1 LSLPAAAGEVGGA
14 SNLLEKMK
22 LFDVYPLFDI
32 TPVKAGGCYVWDD
45 AGNRYLDLYGGHAV
59 ISVGHSHPVYVNK
72 INEQLQQIGFYSN
85 SVKIPQQQE
94 LADKLGQL
102 SGLDAYQL
110 FLCNSGAEANENALK
125 LASFTTG
132 RKKVI
137 SFKKGFHGRTSA
149 VVSITDNPKI
159 IAPVNE
165 TDNAV
170 ILPLNDI
177 RTVEEHLK
185 AEDVAAVIIEGIQ
198 GIGGI
203 HVPDSDFLE
212 QLSVLCKQYGSL
224 LILDEI
230 QSGYGRSGKFFAFQY
245 TKVQP
250 DIITMAKGMGNGFPV
265 GGVLISPELK
275 PWHGMLGTTF
285 GGNYLACAAGI
296 AVLEIME
303 QEKLVANAFN
313 VGSFLLEELSRISG
327 VKEVRGKGLMI
338 GIEFEEEVKPIRQK
352 LLFEEKIFTG
362 VSGAHIIRLL
372 PPLSLT
378 MDQAAYFME
387 KFEKVLSELRVHSNE
402 ID

>member
-1 LSLPAAAGEVGGA
+1 
-14 SNLLEKMK
+14 MK

-32 TPVKAGGCYVWDD
+32 TPVKAEGCYVWDD

-59 ISVGHSHPVYVNK
+59 ISVGHSHPVYVSE
-72 INEQLQQIGFYSN
+72 IGEQLQQIGFYSN

-102 SGLDAYQL
+102 SGFDTYQL

-125 LASFTTG
+125 LASFVTG
-132 RKKVI
+132 RRKVI

-149 VVSITDNPKI
+149 AVAITDNPKI

-165 TDNAV
+165 TENAV

-177 RTVEEHLK
+177 QAVEEHLK
-185 AEDVAAVIIEGIQ
+185 GEQVAAVIVEGIQ

-203 HVPDSDFLE
+203 HVPNVDFLE

-224 LILDEI
+224 LVLDEI

-245 TKVQP
+245 SKVQP
-250 DIITMAKGMGNGFPV
+250 DMITMAKGMGNGFPI

-303 QEKLVANAFN
+303 QEKLLTNAEN
-313 VGSFLLEELSRISG
+313 VGNFLLEELSRVNG
-327 VKEVRGKGLMI
+327 VKEVRGRGLMI
-338 GIEFEEEVKPIRQK
+338 GIEFDEEVKPIRQK

-372 PPLSLT
+372 PPLSLS
-378 MDQAAYFME
+378 MEQAAYFI
-387 KFEKVLSELRVHSNE
+387 KKIEKVLSELAIHSTE